1 MCNWEGQDV
10 SCMTDPGLH
19 HVVRTTA
26 FSPATSWCCC
36 FSLDAGLVSLTSE
49 GLFPHSREDD
59 PSQNPG
65 SNPSSIS
72 EADFSLG
79 FHKTAPIRVLIGCY
93 WGQLAWLEHALTSE
107 QVSAAQRRWC
117 TGPAVSCAHMW
128 LKLGWGGEASYVISG
143 KDRRKIISS
152 VQFSHSVMSN
162 SLRPHELQHARP
174 PCSKPTPR
182 VHPNPCPL
190 SQ

>member
-1 MCNWEGQDV
+1 
-10 SCMTDPGLH
+10 MTDPGLH

-36 FSLDAGLVSLTSE
+36 FSLDAGLISLTSE

-59 PSQNPG
+59 PSQDPG

-79 FHKTAPIRVLIGCY
+79 FHKTAQIRVLIGCY

-107 QVSAAQRRWC
+107 QVSAARRRWC

-162 SLRPHELQHARP
+162 SLRPHEPQLARP